1 MKKQIYSILLC
12 VAVLFSVPQLSDAQ
26 EYTLVWNEDFTD
38 GSLDL
43 GVWNIEVN
51 GDGGGNNELQY

>member
-1 MKKQIYSILLC
+1 MKKLLLFI
-12 VAVLFSVPQLSDAQ
+12 VGVLAVSAMAQ

-43 GVWNIEVN
+43 AVWNIEVN
-51 GDGGGNNELQY
+51 GDGGGNNEFF